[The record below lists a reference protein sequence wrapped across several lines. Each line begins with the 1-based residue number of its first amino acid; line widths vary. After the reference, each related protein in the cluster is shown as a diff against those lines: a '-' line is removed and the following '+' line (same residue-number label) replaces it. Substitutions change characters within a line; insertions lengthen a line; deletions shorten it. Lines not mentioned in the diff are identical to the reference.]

1 MQTHS
6 FSPNLGKL
14 KAVQVRLKPYISSTE
29 IPTLNPCREVEAV
42 GLVLSDE
49 EEAQG
54 DSTRAHSHVETA
66 ENDNQ
71 PESSSHRMVNGNSI
85 LLIAGNNGVLLSC
98 STVLVQ

>member
-6 FSPNLGKL
+6 FSPDLGEL

-29 IPTLNPCREVEAV
+29 ISTLNFCREVEAA
-42 GLVLSDE
+42 GLVPSDE

-54 DSTRAHSHVETA
+54 DSTRTYSHRETV

-71 PESSSHRMVNGNSI
+71 PESSSSSMET
-85 LLIAGNNGVLLSC
+85 ASC
-98 STVLVQ
+98 